1 MRTTYCLN
9 CHAGV
14 DVKFMDN
21 LDDYDWVSNTVM
33 IYTQPCRSCG
43 LVSVLELE
51 INMGWSHRTTLEQDE
66 NKGWEIQHLG
76 IQFIKTDSQEDDSE

>member
-1 MRTTYCLN
+1 MKTFCLN
-9 CHAGV
+9 CHERV
-14 DVKFMDN
+14 RVKFTDN
-21 LDDYDWVSNTVM
+21 LDDFDWTSQTVM

-66 NKGWEIQHLG
+66 NRLWEIENLG
-76 IQFIKTDSQEDDSE
+76 IRFIKGNQEDDSK